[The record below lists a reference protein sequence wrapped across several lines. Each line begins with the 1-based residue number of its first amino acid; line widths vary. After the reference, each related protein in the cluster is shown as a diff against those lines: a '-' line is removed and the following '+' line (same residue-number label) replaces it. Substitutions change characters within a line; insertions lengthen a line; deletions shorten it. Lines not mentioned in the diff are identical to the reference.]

1 MDVSTIGKIV
11 SAILSKLTG
20 YGYNS
25 IQDRPVPI
33 GVSNRHLHLSRAD
46 IDRLFGPGY
55 QLTPMKDL
63 SQTGQYAAKETVMVA
78 GPKGAYEAVRILGP
92 ERRQSQV
99 EIMRSDCYKLGLQA
113 PLRESGKVAG
123 SGGVTLVGP
132 KGSVCLKE
140 GLIVARRHVH
150 MPPADAAHYGLQD
163 GEIVALRCGGERG
176 MVLENVIV
184 RVDPS
189 FVLEAHLDM
198 DEANCADLKNGD
210 PAFIIRGAFQDT
222 PVRTVQPAAPAA
234 GEAPKA
240 EPAAPRRTAVT
251 LVTEDIVKAAAR
263 TGESIYAAKGAV
275 ITPLA
280 KDAIRELGVEIE
292 RE

>member
-1 MDVSTIGKIV
+1 
-11 SAILSKLTG
+11 
-20 YGYNS
+20 
-25 IQDRPVPI
+25 
-33 GVSNRHLHLSRAD
+33 
-46 IDRLFGPGY
+46 
-55 QLTPMKDL
+55 
-63 SQTGQYAAKETVMVA
+63 
-78 GPKGAYEAVRILGP
+78 
-92 ERRQSQV
+92 
-99 EIMRSDCYKLGLQA
+99 
-113 PLRESGKVAG
+113 
-123 SGGVTLVGP
+123 
-132 KGSVCLKE
+132 
-140 GLIVARRHVH
+140 
-150 MPPADAAHYGLQD
+150 
-163 GEIVALRCGGERG
+163 